1 MDFRFWKFYTVTV
14 KEEMNCCIKPLRNCF
29 VEIGHTIFHPTCGT
43 THSELEDCAKFNFK
57 GYDFILG
64 QLSSALTRYNLAIIG
79 RVVYN
84 TSFACKTVFSLT
96 LTGMANNREHEQIKS
111 F

>member
-1 MDFRFWKFYTVTV
+1 
-14 KEEMNCCIKPLRNCF
+14 MNLHDMEFPLFASSFPPLQTATRVNTLSWCA
-29 VEIGHTIFHPTCGT
+29 
-43 THSELEDCAKFNFK
+43 DCAKFNFK